1 MRRILATCLA
11 AAAGAALASEP
22 AAAGGRGIVI
32 YDGSGTMR
40 IVIDRPIDGAGYDR
54 PRREYP
60 FWWWGYQ
67 APGAGDEGEPQR
79 MDPALNAGPTRV
91 HRFVWAGPHDNG
103 YYDLFPYGAWLP
115 RQFSPFA
122 ASWASFPRGGWRPW
136 WRQWGSYNGPVIVG
150 STRTV
155 DPERLDEIV
164 EAGPAFEKPAPVPF
178 QVALVRLLSAGEY
191 AGAIDLWRRARSG
204 AEVFADG
211 MPAYPG
217 GEPPVAPVAVDE
229 VWWTDQRLLAVA
241 QAGAG
246 AFDRAGATMR
256 EAYGVEPN
264 LASLPLAAQSLAPA
278 GRDLRRLVLE
288 AIEHADRVGSPEA
301 WLLAGVLTQ
310 AEGRDRVAARF
321 IGRAEAAGLEAD
333 IASALCDALGG
344 RPAPERR

>member
-1 MRRILATCLA
+1 MRRILATTLA
-11 AAAGAALASEP
+11 ALAGAALANDP
-22 AAAGGRGIVI
+22 VIAGGSGIVI
-32 YDGSGTMR
+32 YDASGTMR
-40 IVIDRPIDGAGYDR
+40 IRIDRPIHSAGFDR

-67 APGAGDEGEPQR
+67 APGAGAEGEPQQ

-91 HRFVWAGPHDNG
+91 HRFVWPGSFDGG

-115 RQFSPFA
+115 RQHSPFA
-122 ASWASFPRGGWRPW
+122 FSWATFSRRGWSPW

-155 DPERLDEIV
+155 DPDRLDEVV
-164 EAGPAFEKPAPVPF
+164 EAGPAFEKPVPVPF
-178 QVALVRLLSAGEY
+178 QVALVRLLSSGEY

-217 GEPPVAPVAVDE
+217 AEPPAAPVAVDE

-246 AFDRAGATMR
+246 DFDRAGATMR

-264 LASLPLAAQSLAPA
+264 LASLPLAPQSLAPA
-278 GRDLRRLVLE
+278 GRDLRRLVLD
-288 AIEHADRVGSPEA
+288 AIDHADRAGSPEA

-321 IGRAEAAGLEAD
+321 IGRAEAAGLEPD
-333 IASALCDALGG
+333 IAGALYDALGG
-344 RPAPERR
+344 RPAPEQR